1 MVDLLYGIMASSRL
15 ARRRQGSVPKE
26 SASAVELSTSNIP
39 DPTGHHNLNKDLL
52 SNQSQNKMFPKN
64 FQLDDLENIKTIG
77 TGTFAR
83 VFLCRPKQSIQQR
96 SNSEY
101 FALKVLSMHDVIR
114 LKQVDHV
121 KNEKNIL
128 TEIQHPFI
136 VELLWYDKDK
146 SLLYMLFPY
155 ICGGELFSYLRS
167 AGRFNSTTSM
177 FYAIEIVTGRCN
189 CLLPRYNSEI
199 MYGTYYYQYYHC
211 M

>member
-1 MVDLLYGIMASSRL
+1 MKKKKHLFLISGEDIAASRLAFFGTMASSRL

-26 SASAVELSTSNIP
+26 SPTMELSNIP
-39 DPTGHHNLNKDLL
+39 DPNAVKDNNAGHLL
-52 SNQSQNKMFPKN
+52 NQSQKMFPKH
-64 FQLDDLENIKTIG
+64 FQLDDVENIKTIG

-83 VFLCRPKQSIQQR
+83 VFLCRPKQSIQR
-96 SNSEY
+96 SSSEY

-167 AGRFNSTTSM
+167 AGRFNSSTSM
-177 FYAIEIVTGRCN
+177 FYAIEIVTG
-189 CLLPRYNSEI
+189 S
-199 MYGTYYYQYYHC
+199 
-211 M
+211 